1 MRTPAAATD
10 TAARV
15 ITRMAGEEGTMG
27 KGKRLGLLGAVIA
40 VMALVV
46 GAVSPAL
53 GSSSQGTAST
63 ASSHVDKQT
72 IRVVAVFTEFDA
84 GIDVGA
90 PGFSLGDEVVFSGN
104 LLQAGKQMGRVGVV
118 CTFVSTANADRVEAQ
133 CPATAILPGGQITVQ
148 GVIVNRALNW
158 TLPITGGSG
167 RYDRARGEV
176 VSRDIST
183 PTQPQ
188 VELTFHLED

>member
-1 MRTPAAATD
+1 
-10 TAARV
+10 
-15 ITRMAGEEGTMG
+15 MG
-27 KGKRLGLLGAVIA
+27 KAKRLGILGAVIA
-40 VMALVV
+40 VMALMV

-53 GSSSQGTAST
+53 GSSQGAAST
-63 ASSHVDKQT
+63 SSDQQQT
-72 IRVVAVFTEFDA
+72 IRVIAVFTEFDA
-84 GIDVGA
+84 NIDVGA

-104 LLQAGKQMGRVGVV
+104 LLRNGQQVGRVGVV

-133 CPATAILPGGQITVQ
+133 CPTTSILPGGQITTQ
-148 GVIVNRALNW
+148 GTIVNRSLNF

-167 RYDRARGEV
+167 RYEGAGGQV

-188 VELTFHLED
+188 VELTFHLVF

>member
-1 MRTPAAATD
+1 
-10 TAARV
+10 
-15 ITRMAGEEGTMG
+15 MAGEEGTMG
-27 KGKRLGLLGAVIA
+27 KRLGILGVGIA
-40 VMALVV
+40 VLALVV

-53 GSSSQGTAST
+53 GSSRQGAGST
-63 ASSHVDKQT
+63 ASGLADKGQT
-72 IRVVAVFTEFDA
+72 IRVLAVFTEFDPN
-84 GIDVGA
+84 IDVGA
-90 PGFSLGDEVVFSGN
+90 PGFSLGDEVVFAGN
-104 LLQAGKQMGRVGVV
+104 LLQDGKQVGRVGVV

-133 CPATAILPGGQITVQ
+133 CPATAILPGGQITIQ

-167 RYDRARGEV
+167 RYDRARGQV
-176 VSRDIST
+176 VSRDMST

>member
-1 MRTPAAATD
+1 
-10 TAARV
+10 
-15 ITRMAGEEGTMG
+15 MAGEEGTMG
-27 KGKRLGLLGAVIA
+27 KRLGIAAAVIA

-53 GSSSQGTAST
+53 GSSSQGAAST
-63 ASSHVDKQT
+63 ASDKQQT
-72 IRVVAVFTEFDA
+72 IRVTAVFTEFDPN
-84 GIDVGA
+84 IDVGA

-104 LLQAGKQMGRVGVV
+104 LLQDGRQVGRVGVV